1 MRAALYGRFST
12 DHQRLESIADQ
23 FRVAERL
30 VAEHGFSVV
39 ARFSDA
45 AISGGT
51 ARRPGYQQLL
61 AAARAGEF
69 DAIVVEDVSRLWR
82 NSAEQQQRLAELHD
96 LGICVVGRDL
106 DTRAEGSH
114 FVGAIFGATN
124 EHYRREIGRKTYRGQ
139 EGNAIARKP
148 TGGKCYGYVAARDS
162 VTGHIEVNEQEAAV
176 VRRIFAW
183 YSEGI
188 SPRAIAAKLNE
199 ESVPSPGSTW
209 KRKSRR
215 TAGWLASAIYG
226 DQKRGVG
233 ILNNPRY
240 AGRVIWG
247 RMKWHR
253 SYRDSARRR
262 PVVLGKAAHEYQD
275 ERLRI
280 VSQDLWD
287 AVRARQALRSHILGT
302 KVKNGLRKRAP
313 GGGRPARYILSGL
326 LRCGV
331 CEAAFVLSNGDRYQC
346 SSHVNGGACKNRIS
360 VRRDLVETRVI
371 DAVKGDL
378 ADPEFIAEFER
389 ALRRAAGTPK
399 AAPNHLER
407 IHELHQEVTSLADAI
422 AQGLLR
428 SSTTLASR
436 LVAAEAEL
444 EGLKAAAQ
452 APKVRR
458 LAPNVRERCRGIL
471 RRLQQTL
478 DSDPERARAAL
489 VDAIGTRIT
498 LDPDHSG
505 RFLWADVGL
514 EPAPLLAVAGGSEIM
529 VAGAGFNLKFPSAC
543 RSEKRPKTPALPR
556 PGTLRC
562 RAFSLQN

>member
-12 DHQRLESIADQ
+12 DHQRPESIADQ

-30 VAEHGFSVV
+30 AAEHGFRVV
-39 ARFSDA
+39 AKFSDA

-124 EHYRREIGRKTYRGQ
+124 EHYRREIGRKTYRGL

-148 TGGKCYGYVAARDS
+148 TGGKCFGYVAARDS
-162 VTGHIEVNEQEAAV
+162 LTGQIEINEQEADV
-176 VRRIFAW
+176 VRRIFTW
-183 YSEGI
+183 YAEGM

-199 ESVPSPGSTW
+199 EGVPSPGSTW
-209 KRKSRR
+209 NRKSRR
-215 TAGWLASAIYG
+215 TAGWLASAIHG
-226 DQKRGVG
+226 DAKRGVG
-233 ILNNPRY
+233 ILSNWRY
-240 AGRVIWG
+240 IGRVKWG

-253 SYRDSARRR
+253 SYRDSARRQ
-262 PVVLGKAAHEYQD
+262 PEVLGKAVHEYQD

-280 VSQDLWD
+280 VPQNLWD
-287 AVRARQALRSHILGT
+287 TVRARQAMRSHTLGA

-313 GGGRPARYILSGL
+313 GGGRPARYVLSGL

-331 CEAAFVLSNGDRYQC
+331 CDASFVLSNGERYQC
-346 SSHVNGGACKNRIS
+346 SSHVNGGACSNRIS

-371 DAVKGDL
+371 DTVQADL

-389 ALRRAAGTPK
+389 SLRLAARKPK
-399 AAPNHLER
+399 AAPNHRER
-407 IHELHQEVTSLADAI
+407 INELRQELTNLADAI

-428 SSTTLASR
+428 SSPTLASR
-436 LVAAEAEL
+436 LAAAEAEL
-444 EGLKAAAQ
+444 QRLEAADQ
-452 APKVRR
+452 APKVRH
-458 LAPNVRERCRGIL
+458 LAPNVRERCLGIL

-478 DSDPERARAAL
+478 GSDPERARAAL
-489 VDAIGTRIT
+489 VDAIGPRII
-498 LDPDHSG
+498 LDPDQSG
-505 RFLWADVGL
+505 KFLWADFGL

-529 VAGAGFNLKFPSAC
+529 VAGAGF
-543 RSEKRPKTPALPR
+543 EPATFGL
-556 PGTLRC
+556 
-562 RAFSLQN
+562 

>member
-12 DHQRLESIADQ
+12 EHQRPESIADQ

-30 VAEHGFSVV
+30 ATDHGFHVV

-51 ARRPGYQQLL
+51 VRRPGYQQLL

-148 TGGKCYGYVAARDS
+148 TGGKCYGYIAARDGI
-162 VTGHIEVNEQEAAV
+162 TGQIEINENQAAV

-183 YSEGI
+183 YAEGM

-199 ESVPSPGSTW
+199 EGVPSPGSTW
-209 KRKSRR
+209 NRKSRR
-215 TAGWLASAIYG
+215 TSGWLASAIHG

-233 ILNNPRY
+233 ILNNVRY
-240 AGRVIWG
+240 TGRVVWG

-253 SYRDSARRR
+253 SYRDSARRK
-262 PVVLGKAAHEYQD
+262 PQVLGKAAHEYQD

-280 VSQDLWD
+280 ISQELWD
-287 AVRARQALRSHILGT
+287 AVRARQALRSHTLGA
-302 KVKNGLRKRAP
+302 KVKTGLRKRAP
-313 GGGRPARYILSGL
+313 GAGRPARYVLSGM
-326 LRCGV
+326 LRCGL
-331 CEAAFVLSNGDRYQC
+331 CDAAFVLSNGTRYQC
-346 SSHVNGGACKNRIS
+346 SSHVNGGACSNRLS
-360 VRRDLVETRVI
+360 VRRGLVEAKVI
-371 DAVKGDL
+371 DAVQADL
-378 ADPEFIAEFER
+378 TDPEFIAEFER
-389 ALRRAAGTPK
+389 TLRRAASKPK
-399 AAPNHLER
+399 TLPNNRER
-407 IHELHQEVTSLADAI
+407 ISKLRQEVQNFTDAI

-428 SSTTLASR
+428 RSPSLASQ
-436 LVAAEAEL
+436 VVAAAEAAEEEL
-444 EGLKAAAQ
+444 RRLEAAAQ
-452 APKVRR
+452 APKVRHIS
-458 LAPNVRERCRGIL
+458 PNVREVCLGL
-471 RRLQQTL
+471 VRRLQATIKNQ
-478 DSDPERARAAL
+478 DPDRARAAL
-489 VDAIGTRIT
+489 MDAIGPQIV
-498 LDPDHSG
+498 LDPDQSG
-505 RFLWADVGL
+505 RFLWAEFGL
-514 EPAPLLAVAGGSEIM
+514 EPTPLRAAVGESEIM
-529 VAGAGFNLKFPSAC
+529 VAGAGF
-543 RSEKRPKTPALPR
+543 EPATFGL
-556 PGTLRC
+556 
-562 RAFSLQN
+562 